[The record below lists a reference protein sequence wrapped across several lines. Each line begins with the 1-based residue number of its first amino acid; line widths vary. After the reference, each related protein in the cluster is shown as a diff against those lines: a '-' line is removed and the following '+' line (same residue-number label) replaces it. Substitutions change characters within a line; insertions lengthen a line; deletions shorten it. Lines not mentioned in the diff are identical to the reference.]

1 MNTDWDVAMIQFSL
15 DNHYVSDIDTLLKKC
30 QKTVQ
35 GKAAPEKEAVTLKL
49 IPEDKLPFSL
59 AKRHDGGKQD

>member
-1 MNTDWDVAMIQFSL
+1 MIQFSL

-30 QKTVQ
+30 QKTAQ
-35 GKAAPEKEAVTLKL
+35 GKTAPEKETVTLQL

-59 AKRHDGGKQD
+59 AKRQDGSRQD